1 MQITLC
7 LVKLTKMILSTR
19 NMVVHLVIGQS
30 YTLCFFATRNITT
43 RLEPG
48 QSFALFFP
56 RSGMKIAV
64 FTPENGLISC
74 KGTIKLRPA

>member
-1 MQITLC
+1 LGKSSFASFSLFGIAVRLA
-7 LVKLTKMILSTR
+7 LR
-19 NMVVHLVIGQS
+19 QS
-30 YTLCFFATRNITT
+30 YTLWFLANRNITT
-43 RLEPG
+43 RLALG

-56 RSGMKIAV
+56 RSGMKIAI

>member
-1 MQITLC
+1 MGKSSFASFSLFGI
-7 LVKLTKMILSTR
+7 
-19 NMVVHLVIGQS
+19 VV
-30 YTLCFFATRNITT
+30 
-43 RLEPG
+43 RLALG
-48 QSFALFFP
+48 QSFALFFL

>member
-1 MQITLC
+1 
-7 LVKLTKMILSTR
+7 MIL
-19 NMVVHLVIGQS
+19 
-30 YTLCFFATRNITT
+30 ATRSITT